1 MVRPFAGR
9 GAVRSPGV
17 SVEMSFTRRVALA
30 SAALLMVAQPV
41 LAATPAKPV
50 ATVQKT
56 AKKAAPASD
65 FVPSP
70 EAIKA
75 HMTFLADD
83 LMEGREAGTRGY
95 DIAANYVAAQY
106 ALLGVKPAG
115 DKTATGVS
123 YQQHVPLIAFR
134 GAGEGSFGL
143 TGADGQTVA
152 LKYGED
158 YLPNPQAQAAD
169 LKVDAPL
176 VFVGYGLV
184 NPATGRDDYAGL
196 DVTGKIVVML
206 NGAPTSL
213 QTEERAHF
221 ANPNTKRQEAAKRG
235 AVGVV
240 TLSSPSA
247 EKRRPFAAG
256 AGMMRGW
263 RVIWRDANDV
273 GAIRAPSAP
282 ALASISQA
290 GAAKLFAGA
299 PAALADVMAE
309 AEKPEGAV
317 KGFALSAKASI
328 VVKTEIEKRESSNV
342 VGLIEGSDPTLKA
355 QTIILSA
362 HLDHIGVREN
372 AKPGEDKINNG
383 ALDNASGVATLLEV
397 ARGFKNSK
405 VKPKRSIILLAV
417 TGEEKGLV
425 GSDYFANNPTVKK
438 ADIAADVNLDMPVLL
453 YPFTDVI
460 AFGAD
465 RSTIG
470 EAVKHAAGR
479 VGVALSGDPMPEEGL
494 FTRSDHY
501 RFVEQGIPSVFLMT
515 GFQNGGEAAFKGFL
529 KGNYHHPGDD
539 LNQPIDYQAAAKFA
553 LVNYEIAR
561 ELADT
566 PARPVWKKGDFFGG
580 TFAPAGHPSS
590 AQ

>member
-1 MVRPFAGR
+1 
-9 GAVRSPGV
+9 
-17 SVEMSFTRRVALA
+17 MSFTRRAALA

-41 LAATPAKPV
+41 LAATPAKP
-50 ATVQKT
+50 AAAKA
-56 AKKAAPASD
+56 AKKTGSD
-65 FVPSP
+65 FVPSA

-83 LMEGREAGTRGY
+83 AMEGREAGTRGY

-115 DKTATGVS
+115 DAGS
-123 YQQHVPLIAFR
+123 YLQHVPLLAYR
-134 GAGEGSFGL
+134 PSGEGSVTL
-143 TGADGQTVA
+143 TGANGQVA

-158 YLPNPQAQAAD
+158 YLPTAQAQAAD
-169 LKVDAPL
+169 VNVDAPL
-176 VFVGYGLV
+176 VFVGFGV
-184 NPATGRDDYAGL
+184 VDPSRGRDDYAGL
-196 DVTGKIVVML
+196 DVKGKIVVML
-206 NGAPTSL
+206 TGAPTAI

-221 ANPNTKRQEAAKRG
+221 SNPNTKRVEAAKRG
-235 AVGVV
+235 AIGVL
-240 TLSSPSA
+240 TIPTTSG
-247 EKRRPFAAG
+247 EKRRPFARG
-256 AGMMRGW
+256 LSGMKEW
-263 RVIWRDANDV
+263 RVIWRNAQGV

-282 ALASISQA
+282 ALAQISLA
-290 GAAKLFAGA
+290 GAEKLFAGA
-299 PAALADVMAE
+299 ATPLASVLAE
-309 AEKPEGAV
+309 AETPAGAV
-317 KGFALSAKASI
+317 KGFALPAKAQ
-328 VVKTEIEKRESSNV
+328 VVLKTEIEKRESSNV

-355 QTIILSA
+355 QTVILSA
-362 HLDHIGVREN
+362 HLDHIGIKED
-372 AKPGEDKINNG
+372 AKPGEDRINNG

-397 ARGFKNSK
+397 ARGFKNTK
-405 VKPKRSIILLAV
+405 IRPKRSIILLAL

-438 ADIAADVNLDMPVLL
+438 TDIAADVNLDMPVLL

-479 VGVALSGDPMPEEGL
+479 VGVGLSGDPLPEEGL

-501 RFVEQGIPSVFLMT
+501 RFVEQGIPAVFLMT
-515 GFQNGGEAAFKGFL
+515 GFQNGGEKAFTTFL
-529 KGNYHHPGDD
+529 KTNYHHPGDD

-561 ELADT
+561 ELADA

-580 TFAPAGHPSS
+580 TFAPAGHPS
-590 AQ
+590 AAK

>member
-1 MVRPFAGR
+1 
-9 GAVRSPGV
+9 
-17 SVEMSFTRRVALA
+17 MSFTRRAALA

-41 LAATPAKPV
+41 LAAAPAKP
-50 ATVQKT
+50 AASAKKT
-56 AKKAAPASD
+56 AAASD

-83 LMEGREAGTRGY
+83 AMEGREAGTRGY

-115 DKTATGVS
+115 DKTAAGTS
-123 YQQHVPLIAFR
+123 YQQHVPLLAYR
-134 GAGEGSFGL
+134 PNGEGSVTV
-143 TGADGQTVA
+143 TGPDGKDAA

-158 YLPNPQAQAAD
+158 YLPGAQAQAAD
-169 LKVDAPL
+169 LTVSAPL

-184 NPATGRDDYAGL
+184 DAGRGRDDYAGL
-196 DVTGKIVVML
+196 DVKGKIVVML
-206 NGAPTSL
+206 SGAPTAI

-221 ANPNTKRQEAAKRG
+221 SNPNVKRQEAAKRG
-235 AVGVV
+235 AVGVILMP
-240 TLSSPSA
+240 TTSS
-247 EKRRPFAAG
+247 EKRRPFARG
-256 AGMMRGW
+256 LMGMKEW
-263 RVIWRDANDV
+263 RVIWRNAQDV

-282 ALASISQA
+282 SLVTLSLA
-290 GAAKLFAGA
+290 GAEKLFAGA
-299 PAALADVMAE
+299 PTPLASVLAE
-309 AEKPEGAV
+309 AETPAGAV
-317 KGFALSAKASI
+317 KGFALATKAN
-328 VVKTEIEKRESSNV
+328 VVLKTEIEKRESSNV
-342 VGLIEGSDPTLKA
+342 VGMIEGSDPTLKA
-355 QTIILSA
+355 QTVILSA
-362 HLDHIGVREN
+362 HLDHIGIKDN
-372 AKPGEDKINNG
+372 AKPGEDRINHG
-383 ALDNASGVATLLEV
+383 ALDNASGIATLLEV
-397 ARGFKNSK
+397 ARGFKNTK
-405 VKPKRSIILLAV
+405 IRPKRSIILLAV
-417 TGEEKGLV
+417 TGEEKGLI
-425 GSDYFANNPTVKK
+425 GSDYFANNPTVTK

-465 RSTIG
+465 RSTVG

-479 VGVALSGDPMPEEGL
+479 VGVALSGDPLPEEGL

-515 GFQNGGEAAFKGFL
+515 GFQNGGEKAFTTFL
-529 KGNYHHPGDD
+529 KTNYHHPGDD

-566 PARPVWKKGDFFGG
+566 PARPVWKKGDFFGAA
-580 TFAPAGHPSS
+580 FAPAGHPS
-590 AQ
+590 AAK

>member
-1 MVRPFAGR
+1 
-9 GAVRSPGV
+9 
-17 SVEMSFTRRVALA
+17 MSFTRRAALA

-41 LAATPAKPV
+41 LAAAPAKP
-50 ATVQKT
+50 A
-56 AKKAAPASD
+56 ASSMKKAAASD

-83 LMEGREAGTRGY
+83 AMEGREAGTRGY

-115 DKTATGVS
+115 DKTAAGTS
-123 YQQHVPLIAFR
+123 YQQHVPLLAYR
-134 GAGEGSFGL
+134 PNGEGSVAI
-143 TGADGQTVA
+143 TGPDGKEAA

-158 YLPNPQAQAAD
+158 YLPGPQAQAAD
-169 LKVDAPL
+169 LTVSAPL

-184 NPATGRDDYAGL
+184 DAGRGRDDYAGL
-196 DVTGKIVVML
+196 DVKGKIVVML
-206 NGAPTSL
+206 SGAPTSI

-221 ANPNTKRQEAAKRG
+221 SNPNVKRLEAAKRG
-235 AVGVV
+235 AVGVMIMP
-240 TLSSPSA
+240 TTSS
-247 EKRRPFAAG
+247 EKRRPFARG
-256 AGMMRGW
+256 LMGMKEW
-263 RVIWRDANDV
+263 RVIWRNAQDV

-282 ALASISQA
+282 SLVTLSLA
-290 GAAKLFAGA
+290 GAEKLFAGA
-299 PAALADVMAE
+299 PTPLATVLTE
-309 AEKPEGAV
+309 AETPAGAV
-317 KGFALSAKASI
+317 KGFALATKAN
-328 VVKTEIEKRESSNV
+328 VVLKTEIEKRESSNV
-342 VGLIEGSDPTLKA
+342 VGMIEGADPTLKA
-355 QTIILSA
+355 QTVILSA
-362 HLDHIGVREN
+362 HLDHIGIKDN
-372 AKPGEDKINNG
+372 AKPGEDRINNG
-383 ALDNASGVATLLEV
+383 ALDNASGIATLLEV
-397 ARGFKNSK
+397 ARGFKNTK
-405 VKPKRSIILLAV
+405 VRPKRSIILLAV
-417 TGEEKGLV
+417 TGEEKGLI
-425 GSDYFANNPTVKK
+425 GSDYFANNPTVTK

-465 RSTIG
+465 RSTVG

-479 VGVALSGDPMPEEGL
+479 VGVALSGDPLPEEGL

-515 GFQNGGEAAFKGFL
+515 GFQNGGEKAFTTFL
-529 KGNYHHPGDD
+529 KTNYHHPGDD

-566 PARPVWKKGDFFGG
+566 PARPVWKKGDFFGAA
-580 TFAPAGHPSS
+580 FAPAGHPS
-590 AQ
+590 AAK